1 MENIRVKYG
10 KDKPSVLLSRSVA
23 AIAGTTQIFT
33 LPGSVRAVEE
43 YLAEILKTLSHAVL
57 MIHGIDSH

>member
-10 KDKPSVLLSRSVA
+10 KDKPSALLSRSVA
-23 AIAGTTQIFT
+23 AMAGASQIYA

-43 YLAEILKTLSHAVL
+43 YLAEILKTLEHAIAMVHGL
-57 MIHGIDSH
+57 DIH